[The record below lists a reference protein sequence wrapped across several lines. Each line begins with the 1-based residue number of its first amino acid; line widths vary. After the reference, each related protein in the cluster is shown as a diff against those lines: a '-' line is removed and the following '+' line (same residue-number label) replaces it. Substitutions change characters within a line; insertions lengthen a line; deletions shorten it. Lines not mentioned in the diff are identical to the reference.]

1 MTSARRPP
9 TAPLLTPQMVGRD
22 HEIARILDVFK
33 QVEAGQASSIVI
45 RGAGGIGKS
54 RLAEVVLER
63 TESMGAICLKGR
75 ASRFDRGIPYSLVN
89 EFLQP
94 L

>member
-9 TAPLLTPQMVGRD
+9 TAPLLTPQLVGRD

-75 ASRFDRGIPYSLVN
+75 ASRFDRGSRKGGVLWHTLN
-89 EFLQP
+89 
-94 L
+94 

>member
-1 MTSARRPP
+1 
-9 TAPLLTPQMVGRD
+9 MVGRD

-63 TESMGAICLKGR
+63 TESMGAI
-75 ASRFDRGIPYSLVN
+75 
-89 EFLQP
+89 
-94 L
+94 